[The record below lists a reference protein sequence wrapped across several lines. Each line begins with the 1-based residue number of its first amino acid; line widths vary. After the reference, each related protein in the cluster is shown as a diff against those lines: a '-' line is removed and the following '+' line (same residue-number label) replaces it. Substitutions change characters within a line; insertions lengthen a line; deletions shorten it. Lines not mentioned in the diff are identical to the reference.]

1 MKLLRFQL
9 RPLAAW
15 RTPWQA
21 DTLAGLLCWTAAR
34 LGEHDLL
41 EDGITTPALR
51 GEPPFVLSDAFPGDL
66 LPIPAALRLRDWPE
80 AQRKAVKR
88 ARWLPRDAFL
98 RARQGQPVK
107 PDELLPEADW
117 VGARPNGKV
126 GTAPRAT
133 APFRMRE
140 RLRNTLDR
148 ATQGTPSRGG
158 LWPSTEI
165 WLDPGQPYLSVYAR
179 VRDDFTPHLLRL
191 LRVLAASG
199 FGADT
204 SAGHGQFELSGEPE
218 PADWLDQVS
227 TSPPGC
233 VTLSTF
239 QPAPHDPA
247 TGFWEAFI
255 KYGKL
260 GPDFGLENVF
270 KRPLLMLRPGACFA
284 TDTPRPFLGRAV
296 PMDELLP
303 PDAAE
308 VLRAQNRQAVH
319 FAFGLAVPFPR
330 P

>member
-34 LGEHDLL
+34 LGERDLL
-41 EDGITTPALR
+41 EDGITAPALR

-80 AQRKAVKR
+80 AHRKAVKR
-88 ARWLPRDAFL
+88 ARWLSREAFL

-107 PDELLPEADW
+107 ADELLPETDW
-117 VGARPNGKV
+117 VH
-126 GTAPRAT
+126 APSGGRRQPAASPA
-133 APFRMRE
+133 APLLARE

-148 ATQGTPSRGG
+148 ATQGTPARGG
-158 LWPSTEI
+158 LWPSLET
-165 WLDPGQPYLSVYAR
+165 WLHPRHDFLSVYAR
-179 VRDDFTPHLLRL
+179 VTDNFAPHLHRL
-191 LRVLAASG
+191 LRALASTG
-199 FGADT
+199 FGADA
-204 SAGHGQFELSGEPE
+204 SAGLGQFELTAEPE
-218 PADWLDQVS
+218 PADWLD
-227 TSPPGC
+227 TPAAAAPGC

-239 QPAPHDPA
+239 QPAPTDPA
-247 TGFWEAFI
+247 DGLWEAFL

-284 TDTPRPFLGRAV
+284 GATNRPFLGRAV
-296 PMDELLP
+296 PMHELLP

-308 VLRAQNRQAVH
+308 ALHARGRRAVH
-319 FAFGLAVPFPR
+319 LAFGLAVPFP
-330 P
+330 PA